1 MKQNEIFSEG
11 IIKNIFL
18 INDGEIGLITDSNLS
33 NNFLILAL
41 KTNYK
46 KLDKNNNKYE
56 QYKAKAKLNL
66 VNRIYKIFDERINQK
81 YKVKLN
87 KRTIERVKNSF

>member
-18 INDGEIGLITDSNLS
+18 INDGEINLITNSNLS
-33 NNFLILAL
+33 KNFLIFAS
-41 KTNYK
+41 KTDFK
-46 KLDKNNNKYE
+46 KLDKKGNKFD

-66 VNRIYKIFDERINQK
+66 VNKIYRIFDERINQK

-87 KRTIERVKNSF
+87 KRTVERVKNSF